1 MSALTT
7 MLVGEGAKL
16 DVHGC
21 KTVDMASSFG
31 KVCFP
36 SQDGSPC
43 ALRRIEWLYSGC
55 IVAVPSGLD
64 GAMLRRQCL
73 FAACPAAGSRV
84 GIAAPD
90 GGLRERVA
98 SR

>member
-31 KVCFP
+31 KVCFA

-43 ALRRIEWLYSGC
+43 A
-55 IVAVPSGLD
+55 PHT
-64 GAMLRRQCL
+64 
-73 FAACPAAGSRV
+73 RV
-84 GIAAPD
+84 SPWD
-90 GGLRERVA
+90 RVA
-98 SR
+98 LRWLQSGRA